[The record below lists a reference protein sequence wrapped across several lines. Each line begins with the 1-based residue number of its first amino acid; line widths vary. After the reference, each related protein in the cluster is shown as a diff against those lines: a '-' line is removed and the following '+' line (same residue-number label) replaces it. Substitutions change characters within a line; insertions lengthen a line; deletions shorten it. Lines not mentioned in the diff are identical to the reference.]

1 METTQIETKTRKL
14 HSDGTYDPNHEFI
27 QPYYLE
33 TLREKEYL
41 EIQEYISNLSDSDYK
56 FSRSTEFS
64 HYDGYGNKTVDKY
77 RSCRIY
83 YPEDDTILP
92 NIGRDYFLSLNN
104 KFWKYD
110 LVYDCF
116 EFQLI
121 KYDIGGNYNWH
132 CDYGTAKRP
141 GLIRKLSMSI
151 QLTPPEEYHG
161 GELQVVNYGNHTVT
175 IPNTLGT
182 VVVFDSKLPHKVWP
196 VVWGQRLSLV
206 GWANGPRF
214 R

>member
-1 METTQIETKTRKL
+1 METIELKTEDRKL
-14 HSDGTYDPNHEFI
+14 HSNGRYDPNHEFI

-33 TLREKEYL
+33 NIGEKTYL
-41 EIQEYISNLSDSDYK
+41 QIQEYISNLSDSDYK
-56 FSRSTEFS
+56 FDENTEFS
-64 HYDGYGNKTVDKY
+64 HYDGYEDKHYEKY
-77 RSCRIY
+77 RSCRIH
-83 YPEDDTILP
+83 YPKRGTILP
-92 NIGRDYFLSLNN
+92 RVGRDYFYYLNK
-104 KFWKYD
+104 KFWNYD
-110 LVYDCF
+110 LEDAF

-161 GELQVVNYGNHTVT
+161 GELSVVNYGNTTVNIST
-175 IPNTLGT
+175 DLGT

-196 VVWGQRLSLV
+196 VVWGQRISLV

>member
-1 METTQIETKTRKL
+1 METIEIETKTRKL
-14 HSDGTYDPNHEFI
+14 HSNGQYYENYEFI

-33 TLREKEYL
+33 TLQEHIYL

-56 FSRSTEFS
+56 FNERTEFS
-64 HYDGYGNKTVDKY
+64 HYDGYEKKTIEKY
-77 RSCRIY
+77 RSCKIH
-83 YPEDDTILP
+83 YPEDNTILP
-92 NIGRDYFLSLNN
+92 AVGRHYFHFLNG
-104 KFWKYD
+104 KYWEYD
-110 LVYDCF
+110 LADVF

-132 CDYGTAKRP
+132 CDYGTAEEP

-151 QLTPPEEYHG
+151 QLSPPENYDN
-161 GELQVVNYGNHTVT
+161 GELQVVDYSNRT
-175 IPNTLGT
+175 INIPTDSGT
-182 VVVFDSKLPHKVWP
+182 VVVFDSKLPHKVCP
-196 VVWGQRLSLV
+196 VTWGQRISLV

>member
-1 METTQIETKTRKL
+1 METIELKTEDRKL
-14 HSDGTYDPNHEFI
+14 HSNGKFDDCYEFI

-33 TLREKEYL
+33 NIGEKTYL
-41 EIQEYISNLSDSDYK
+41 QIQEYISNLSDSDYK
-56 FSRSTEFS
+56 FDENTEFS
-64 HYDGYGNKTVDKY
+64 HYDGYEDKHYEKY
-77 RSCRIY
+77 RSCRIH
-83 YPEDDTILP
+83 YPKRGTILSRV
-92 NIGRDYFLSLNN
+92 GRDYFYYLNR
-104 KFWKYD
+104 KFWNYD
-110 LVYDCF
+110 LEDAF

-161 GELQVVNYGNHTVT
+161 GELQVVNYGNRTIT
-175 IPNTLGT
+175 IPTDLGT

-196 VVWGQRLSLV
+196 VAWGQRISLV

>member
-1 METTQIETKTRKL
+1 METVKLENKSRKL
-14 HSDGTYDPNHEFI
+14 HANGKIDDCYEFI

-33 TLREKEYL
+33 NIGNSNYL
-41 EIQEYISNLSDSDYK
+41 EIQKYISNLSDSDYK
-56 FSRSTEFS
+56 FNENTEFG
-64 HYDGYGNKTVDKY
+64 HYNGYDDKTIEKY
-77 RSCRIY
+77 RSCRIH
-83 YPEDDTILP
+83 YPKDDTILP
-92 NIGRDYFLSLNN
+92 HIGRDYFHLLNN
-104 KFWKYD
+104 KFWNYD
-110 LVYDCF
+110 LVEDCF

-121 KYDIGGNYNWH
+121 KYNIGGNYNWH
-132 CDYGTAKRP
+132 CDYGTSKRP

-161 GELQVVNYGNHTVT
+161 GELQVVNYGNTT
-175 IPNTLGT
+175 INIPTTLGT

-196 VVWGQRLSLV
+196 VVWGQRISLV

>member
-1 METTQIETKTRKL
+1 METIEIETKTRKL
-14 HSDGTYDPNHEFI
+14 HSNGQYYENYEFI
-27 QPYYLE
+27 KPFYIE
-33 TLREKEYL
+33 TLHESLYL

-56 FSRSTEFS
+56 FNERTEFS
-64 HYDGYGNKTVDKY
+64 HYDGYADKTIEKY
-77 RSCRIY
+77 RSCRIH
-83 YPEDDTILP
+83 YPKERTILP
-92 NIGRDYFLSLNN
+92 CIGRHYFHYLND
-104 KFWKYD
+104 KFWQYD
-110 LVYDCF
+110 LEDVF

-175 IPNTLGT
+175 IPNTSGT

>member
-1 METTQIETKTRKL
+1 MYHREYI
-14 HSDGTYDPNHEFI
+14 N
-27 QPYYLE
+27 PYYLE
-33 TLREKEYL
+33 KLNKVELRQL
-41 EIQEYISNLSDSDYK
+41 EEYISNLSDSDYK
-56 FSRSTEFS
+56 FNKSTEFS
-64 HYDGYGNKTVDKY
+64 HYNGYEDKHYEKY
-77 RSCRIY
+77 RSCRIH
-83 YPEDDTILP
+83 YPQNDTILP
-92 NIGRDYFLSLNN
+92 CIGKYYFRSLND

-110 LVYDCF
+110 LEDVF

-121 KYDIGGNYNWH
+121 KYNIGGNYNWH
-132 CDYGTAKRP
+132 CDYGTAERP

-151 QLTPPEEYHG
+151 QLTHPDEYHG
-161 GELQVVNYGNHTVT
+161 GELSVVNYQNTT
-175 IPNTLGT
+175 INISTDLAT

>member
-1 METTQIETKTRKL
+1 METVEIKTESRKL
-14 HSDGTYDPNHEFI
+14 HSSGTHEFI

-33 TLREKEYL
+33 TLQKKEYL
-41 EIQEYISNLSDSDYK
+41 EIQEYISNLSDNDYK
-56 FSRSTEFS
+56 FNKNTEFN
-64 HYDGYGNKTVDKY
+64 HYDGYQDKIIEKY
-77 RSCRIY
+77 RSCKIH
-83 YPEDDTILP
+83 YPKQDTILP
-92 NIGRDYFLSLNN
+92 RVGRDYFRLLNN

-110 LVYDCF
+110 LEDVF

-121 KYDIGGNYNWH
+121 KYDVGGNYNWH
-132 CDYGTAKRP
+132 CDYGTAERP

-161 GELQVVNYGNHTVT
+161 GELSVVNYQNTT
-175 IPNTLGT
+175 INISTDLAT
-182 VVVFDSKLPHKVWP
+182 VVVFDSKLPHKVHP

>member
-1 METTQIETKTRKL
+1 METTFIGTEDRKL
-14 HSDGTYDPNHEFI
+14 HADGTYDKCHEFI

-33 TLREKEYL
+33 TLQEEEYL

-56 FSRSTEFS
+56 FNKNTEFS
-64 HYDGYGNKTVDKY
+64 HYDGYGDKTIEKY
-77 RSCRIY
+77 RSCRIH
-83 YPEDDTILP
+83 YPQEDTILRRV
-92 NIGRDYFLSLNN
+92 GRNYFYSLNN

-110 LVYDCF
+110 LEDVF

-132 CDYGTAKRP
+132 CDYGTAERP

-161 GELQVVNYGNHTVT
+161 GELQVVDYSNRTIT
-175 IPNTLGT
+175 IPTDLGT

-196 VVWGQRLSLV
+196 VVWGQRISLV